1 MNLIKRVLYFSIISI
16 LLNSCI
22 TSYKKFKTDREYQ
35 VASHDEELVI
45 YPSYKS
51 TTPITQIDSG
61 ATFFVRPTSAY
72 AKKKKRR
79 RVKYKSYRGWVSRL
93 TYSRETTY
101 RKWLHQR
108 TMRSIGYDEYRNRT
122 RKVESRIIH
131 TGPRGG
137 RYYINSYGN
146 KTYIKRN

>member
-1 MNLIKRVLYFSIISI
+1 MILIKRVLCFSIVSI
-16 LLNSCI
+16 LLNGCI

-35 VASHDEELVI
+35 VASNDEELAI

-51 TTPITQIDSG
+51 TTPITRIASG
-61 ATFFVRPTSAY
+61 ETFFVRPTSAY
-72 AKKKKRR
+72 ARKKKRR
-79 RVKYKSYRGWVSRL
+79 RVKYKSYRGWVSHL

-101 RKWLHQR
+101 RKWLYQR
-108 TMRSIGYDEYRNRT
+108 TMRSIGYDEHGNST

-137 RYYINSYGN
+137 RYYINSNGN